1 MFDIKDLYQEIIVD
15 HNRNPRNFGII
26 DNADKIIEGF
36 NPLCGD
42 KLKLYLK
49 TEGKNIADISFD
61 GSGCAI
67 SVASASLMTDAM
79 KGKSINDAELLFNN
93 FHELIQTLETI
104 KKHGIENVRGSLF
117 TSPFPLTQYE
127 KVMAAQLYC
136 ELHGLCRKCG
146 GKGHFITQCKDK
158 EVEEWVQQFGGVLDF
173 NRIDTKRVCL
183 SCDVDITSLPKNY
196 RYCRKCFYEKN
207 KY

>member
-49 TEGKNIADISFD
+49 TEGQNIADISFD

-79 KGKSINDAELLFNN
+79 KGKSINDAELLFNS
-93 FHELIQTLETI
+93 FHELITNENGVDEKSLGKLAVLAGVKDFPARVKCATLCWHT
-104 KKHGIENVRGSLF
+104 
-117 TSPFPLTQYE
+117 
-127 KVMAAQLYC
+127 
-136 ELHGLCRKCG
+136 LHSALIG
-146 GKGHFITQCKDK
+146 D
-158 EVEEWVQQFGGVLDF
+158 
-173 NRIDTKRVCL
+173 
-183 SCDVDITSLPKNY
+183 
-196 RYCRKCFYEKN
+196 N
-207 KY
+207 KSVTTE

>member
-49 TEGKNIADISFD
+49 TEGQNIADISFD

-79 KGKSINDAELLFNN
+79 KGKSINDAELLFNS
-93 FHELIQTLETI
+93 FHNLITNENGADGKSLGKLAVLAGVKDFPARVKCATLCWHT
-104 KKHGIENVRGSLF
+104 
-117 TSPFPLTQYE
+117 
-127 KVMAAQLYC
+127 
-136 ELHGLCRKCG
+136 LHSA
-146 GKGHFITQCKDK
+146 ITGDK
-158 EVEEWVQQFGGVLDF
+158 ETVSTE
-173 NRIDTKRVCL
+173 
-183 SCDVDITSLPKNY
+183 
-196 RYCRKCFYEKN
+196 
-207 KY
+207 

>member
-49 TEGKNIADISFD
+49 TEGQNIADISFD

-79 KGKSINDAELLFNN
+79 KGKSINDAELLFNS
-93 FHELIQTLETI
+93 FHELMTNENSADEKSLGKLAVLAGVKDFPARVKCATLCWHTLRSALI
-104 KKHGIENVRGSLF
+104 G
-117 TSPFPLTQYE
+117 
-127 KVMAAQLYC
+127 
-136 ELHGLCRKCG
+136 
-146 GKGHFITQCKDK
+146 D
-158 EVEEWVQQFGGVLDF
+158 
-173 NRIDTKRVCL
+173 
-183 SCDVDITSLPKNY
+183 
-196 RYCRKCFYEKN
+196 N
-207 KY
+207 KSVTTE